1 MITLE
6 EQAKNGKIN
15 ENASIRDRQSII
27 INAPIQRVWDV
38 LTHINDWPNW
48 YEDIKSAACDKVEA
62 GAAFSW
68 ALKSTHLK
76 SEFQLVEEPTQ
87 LAWTGKS
94 KMVKAIH
101 VWNLEAADDQTIVT
115 VEKSIEGFLIPVFSR
130 QSKVHDDLM
139 AWIDALK
146 VESEK

>member
-1 MITLE
+1 MKTLE
-6 EQAKNGKIN
+6 SQARDGKIN
-15 ENASIRDRQSII
+15 ENASIKDRQSII

-38 LTHINDWPNW
+38 LTNVNKWSEW
-48 YEDIKSAACDKVEA
+48 YPDIKSASSDKVEA
-62 GAAFSW
+62 GASFDW

-76 SEFQLVEEPTQ
+76 SEFQLVEEPTL

-115 VEKSIEGFLIPVFSR
+115 VEKSIEGFLIPVFNR

-146 VESEK
+146 VEAEK